1 MYLILYTVTEKN
13 KEEYCI
19 ICIFYIKGKLYI
31 HIQIF
36 MKYASPVTAF
46 IIYFFPSF
54 FFFITDPS
62 WNHKGESSDQV
73 KTRLCIKRLRI
84 THLQGNVFVHNN

>member
-31 HIQIF
+31 HIHII

-46 IIYFFPSF
+46 IICFFSLL
-54 FFFITDPS
+54 FITDPS

-73 KTRLCIKRLRI
+73 KSRLCIKRLRI
-84 THLQGNVFVHNN
+84 THLQGNVITNSL